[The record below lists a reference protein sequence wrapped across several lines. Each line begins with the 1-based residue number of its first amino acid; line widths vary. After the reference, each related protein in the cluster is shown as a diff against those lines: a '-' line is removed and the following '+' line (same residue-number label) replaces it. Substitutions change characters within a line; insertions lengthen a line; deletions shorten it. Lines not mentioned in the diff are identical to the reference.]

1 MTQVYYMTKQLIKIK
16 VNNSKTC
23 IRQPNWIFIM
33 LLTHNN
39 INNYNNKKYN
49 INN

>member
-1 MTQVYYMTKQLIKIK
+1 MTKQLIKIK
-16 VNNSKTC
+16 VNNSKTSC

-39 INNYNNKKYN
+39 INNYNNKKCDV
-49 INN
+49 NN